1 MQYPVFD
8 NHVHLQMNGE
18 NVFSAKRFER
28 AGGKILNICNIP
40 KMQEPKDINYFIEQY
55 NSIIRIADMVKK
67 ETNLKVLI
75 SIGPYPV
82 DLIKAMELL
91 GNENAKYLFMKA
103 IDIAIK
109 YIEDGKANAI
119 GEIGRPHF
127 PVSKEIWNTSNEIIL
142 YAMEEVKSKKIPLI
156 LHTESADE
164 SVFSDLAKLADRANI
179 DKNFV
184 IKHFSP
190 PLVLEKE
197 NHGIF
202 PSVISS
208 RDNIRIAIKK
218 GFRFFMETDYLDDP
232 DKKGAVMD
240 ITTVPKRFK
249 MLEQENKD
257 LLEKY
262 SFELKNN
269 LFRIYG
275 LELKEF

>member
-1 MQYPVFD
+1 
-8 NHVHLQMNGE
+8 MNGE
-18 NVFSAKRFER
+18 NVFSAKRFEK

-40 KMQEPKDINYFIEQY
+40 KMQEPKDFNYFIEQY

-142 YAMEEVKSKKIPLI
+142 YAMEEVKSKKIPII

-164 SVFSDLAKLADRANI
+164 KVFSDLAGIADRAGI

-190 PLVLEKE
+190 PLILEEE

-208 RDNIRIAIKK
+208 RENVRASIKK
-218 GFRFFMETDYLDDP
+218 GFRFFLETDFLDDP
-232 DKKGAVMD
+232 ERKGAVMD

-249 MLEQENKD
+249 MLEQESRE
-257 LLEKY
+257 LLENY
-262 SFELKNN
+262 SSELKKNI
-269 LFRIYG
+269 LRLYG

>member
-1 MQYPVFD
+1 
-8 NHVHLQMNGE
+8 MNGE
-18 NVFSAKRFER
+18 NVFSAKRFEK

-91 GNENAKYLFMKA
+91 GNENAKYLFMRA

-142 YAMEEVKSKKIPLI
+142 YAMEEVKSKKIPII

-164 SVFSDLAKLADRANI
+164 KVFSDLAGIADRAGI

-190 PLVLEKE
+190 PLILEEE

-208 RDNIRIAIKK
+208 RENVRASIKK
-218 GFRFFMETDYLDDP
+218 GFRFFLETDFLDDP
-232 DKKGAVMD
+232 ERKGAVMD

-249 MLEQENKD
+249 MLEQESRE
-257 LLEKY
+257 LLENY
-262 SFELKNN
+262 SSELKKNI
-269 LFRIYG
+269 LRLYG

>member
-1 MQYPVFD
+1 MDYPAFD

-18 NVFSAKRFER
+18 NLQAAKRFER

-40 KMQEPKDINYFIEQY
+40 EMDSPVKIEYFMNQY
-55 NSIIRIADMVKK
+55 ETIIKISEMVRR
-67 ETNLKVLI
+67 ETSLKVLVT
-75 SIGPYPV
+75 IGPYPV
-82 DLIKAMELL
+82 DLIKATGIIGKEEAMD
-91 GNENAKYLFMKA
+91 LFMDA
-103 IDIAIK
+103 IDLAIN
-109 YIEDGKANAI
+109 YIENGRANAL

-127 PVSKEIWNTSNEIIL
+127 PVDNEIWQMSNEILL
-142 YAMEEVKSKKIPLI
+142 YAMKRAKETGIPVI

-164 SVFSDLAKLADRANI
+164 KVFSDLAGIADRAGI

-190 PLVLEKE
+190 PLILEEE

-208 RDNIRIAIKK
+208 RENVRASIKK
-218 GFRFFMETDYLDDP
+218 GFRFFLETDFLDDP
-232 DKKGAVMD
+232 GKKGAVMD

-249 MLEQENKD
+249 MLEQESRE
-257 LLEKY
+257 LLENY
-262 SFELKNN
+262 SYELKKNI
-269 LFRIYG
+269 LRLYG

>member
-18 NVFSAKRFER
+18 NVFSAKRFEK

-55 NSIIRIADMVKK
+55 NSIIKIANMVKN

-127 PVSKEIWNTSNEIIL
+127 PVSKEIWIL
-142 YAMEEVKSKKIPLI
+142 
-156 LHTESADE
+156 
-164 SVFSDLAKLADRANI
+164 
-179 DKNFV
+179 
-184 IKHFSP
+184 
-190 PLVLEKE
+190 
-197 NHGIF
+197 
-202 PSVISS
+202 
-208 RDNIRIAIKK
+208 
-218 GFRFFMETDYLDDP
+218 
-232 DKKGAVMD
+232 
-240 ITTVPKRFK
+240 
-249 MLEQENKD
+249 Q
-257 LLEKY
+257 
-262 SFELKNN
+262 
-269 LFRIYG
+269 
-275 LELKEF
+275 